1 MRISLDR
8 KLEWRLSEIFGKRK
22 KREREE
28 KKRNCRQNEHQKL
41 GGECTGAV
49 LTKVNQEKSKS
60 ARHRDTQ
67 TFCFLLTQ
75 FDPLNM
81 IKATS
86 NF

>member
-8 KLEWRLSEIFGKRK
+8 KLEWRLSESFGKSGGGG
-22 KREREE
+22 EG
-28 KKRNCRQNEHQKL
+28 RNCRQNEHQKL
-41 GGECTGAV
+41 RGECSGAV
-49 LTKVNQEKSKS
+49 LTKVSQEKGESP
-60 ARHRDTQ
+60 RHRATQ

-81 IKATS
+81 IKAAN